1 MHLRAG
7 AWLQRFDLDISRMVC
22 DLALWEHSASVLVI
36 EGGRGGRGCVGER
49 SGEEVRAIT
58 DLKPF
63 SGIFVGTEDIFR
75 GPQGRVTVCVM
86 PGWLLGVILTEMMM
100 VTSLHDEDAG
110 RWGPRLW
117 LSWCRPS
124 SSAPQM
130 SELASD
136 GRCWSRAP
144 RAGASAGQSQTT
156 ILASGAAC
164 TKKGLKGKKRL
175 NEEKNWGN
183 KELLCKSLDSPH
195 RSISP
200 FPETGGVKVW
210 WFNILHS
217 LISHPSVAALR
228 NQWQARAD
236 NDYHL
241 KLTIF
246 KHM

>member
-1 MHLRAG
+1 MILKPSVNRLMCSNIQIYIVTHLTSLAVICRVLLLVWRPVFRRVSLVSGSFVRTRTGAREANTGVIMHLRAG
-7 AWLQRFDLDISRMVC
+7 AWLQRFDLDKSRMVC

-144 RAGASAGQSQTT
+144 RAGASVGQSQTN

-164 TKKGLKGKKRL
+164 TIMAGSVLAKK
-175 NEEKNWGN
+175 
-183 KELLCKSLDSPH
+183 
-195 RSISP
+195 
-200 FPETGGVKVW
+200 
-210 WFNILHS
+210 
-217 LISHPSVAALR
+217 A
-228 NQWQARAD
+228 
-236 NDYHL
+236 
-241 KLTIF
+241 
-246 KHM
+246 